1 MRGKAHIPS
10 GLADLA
16 ARLRGR
22 PRGHTGRDAG
32 HPYVRRGRAAVALA
46 LCATVAACQLAA
58 PTPTLKPNARPSPV
72 PAAVPAG
79 PSQQSQA
86 LARYYSAIQADLLA
100 QGLLRT
106 DGGGVDTPF
115 NARQLAANFERIVF
129 YDEYARGAGLRGS
142 GGAQARLRRWPG
154 PVKVA
159 VEFGPSVPQ
168 DLRVEDSATVRDYT
182 ARLARLT
189 GHQSGFVGEGAQTG
203 ANFNVLVMGEDD
215 HDLVVSRVQQIVP
228 DISSSALGIF
238 ERLPRAIHCLVVAFS
253 RDDGTSG
260 YGQAIALVRAEHPD
274 LVRKSCYHE
283 EMAQGL
289 GLANDSPRARPSI
302 FNDDDEFALL
312 TTHDEMLL
320 KMLYDPR
327 LRPGQS
333 ADEARPIFTRIAA
346 ELIGGES

>member
-1 MRGKAHIPS
+1 MERRGIRAFGIVAMLASVMALAGCELPS
-10 GLADLA
+10 SPATSLPPQARPDGLAKPA
-16 ARLRGR
+16 
-22 PRGHTGRDAG
+22 P
-32 HPYVRRGRAAVALA
+32 
-46 LCATVAACQLAA
+46 AA
-58 PTPTLKPNARPSPV
+58 PSARSEE
-72 PAAVPAG
+72 
-79 PSQQSQA
+79 
-86 LARYYSAIQADLLA
+86 LARYYRVIQNDLLA

-189 GHQSGFVGEGAQTG
+189 GHQIGFVGEGAQTG

-312 TTHDEMLL
+312 TNHDEMLL
-320 KMLYDPR
+320 KILYDPR
-327 LRPGQS
+327 LTPGMT
-333 ADEARPIFTRIAA
+333 AEEARPIALVIAR
-346 ELIGGES
+346 ELMGQDA